1 MLNQFRRF
9 TAAICITALL
19 AGVVVPSSATAMNE
33 GSSFIN
39 STDSEANNMT
49 SPIMLDLVLLRPV
62 GLATMAVSTV
72 LFVVPVLPLTLITRP
87 TEIKKPFEAMVM
99 KPARFVWSDPLGTH

>member
-9 TAAICITALL
+9 TAALCITALI
-19 AGVVVPSSATAMNE
+19 AGVVLPSTASAS
-33 GSSFIN
+33 GGDFIN
-39 STDSEANNMT
+39 SSDSEANNMS

-62 GLATMAVSTV
+62 GLVTMAVSSV

-87 TEIKKPFEAMVM
+87 SEIKKPFEAMVM
-99 KPARFVWSDPLGTH
+99 RPARFVWSDPLGTH

>member
-9 TAAICITALL
+9 TAAFCITALI
-19 AGVVVPSSATAMNE
+19 AGVVLPSTASA
-33 GSSFIN
+33 GSDSFIN

-49 SPIMLDLVLLRPV
+49 SPLMVDLILLRPV
-62 GLATMAVSTV
+62 GLVTMAVSTV

-87 TEIKKPFEAMVM
+87 SELSKPFDVMVM
-99 KPARFVWSDPLGTH
+99 DPARFVWSDPLGTH